1 MIDFAQAF
9 DTTVSSLILL
19 GSQLDD
25 DEWRLPTECP
35 GWTVKDNVSHIV
47 GIQKWLQGEPEPAHE
62 LPDDLPH
69 VRNDLGRRN
78 ELDVD
83 LRRPYPPSEVL
94 DELRAVLATYRAG
107 LTTTDRAGDVETP
120 FGPRPFAKLMMSRTY
135 DVWTHEQDIRRA
147 TNRPGNLSGP
157 GAECTKLVL
166 VQELPV
172 VAERAGVEPGRSV
185 TFVVTGPVAFTRTIT
200 TGPDG
205 RGSTLDAADPA
216 VTITLDWESFVRLG
230 CGRCTPDAVELTV
243 EGDRELA
250 AKVLAQ
256 LTMTP

>member
-1 MIDFAQAF
+1 MTDFAQAF
-9 DTTVSSLILL
+9 DSTVSSLILL
-19 GSQLDD
+19 GSQLEAED
-25 DEWRLPTECP
+25 WILPTECP

-47 GIQKWLQGEPEPAHE
+47 GIQRWLQGEPEPKHE
-62 LPDDLPH
+62 LPTELPH

-83 LRRPYPPSEVL
+83 LRRPYPPARVL
-94 DELRAVLATYRAG
+94 EELRAVLATHRAQ
-107 LTTTDRAGDVETP
+107 LPRTDRSGDVETP

-172 VAERAGVEPGRSV
+172 VAERAGVESGQSV

-200 TGPDG
+200 TNDG
-205 RGSTLDAADPA
+205 RGTTVDAVADPTVS
-216 VTITLDWESFVRLG
+216 VTVDWESFVRLG
-230 CGRCTPDAVELTV
+230 CGRCTADAVDVTV
-243 EGDRELA
+243 EGDQELA
-250 AKVLAQ
+250 GKVLAQ